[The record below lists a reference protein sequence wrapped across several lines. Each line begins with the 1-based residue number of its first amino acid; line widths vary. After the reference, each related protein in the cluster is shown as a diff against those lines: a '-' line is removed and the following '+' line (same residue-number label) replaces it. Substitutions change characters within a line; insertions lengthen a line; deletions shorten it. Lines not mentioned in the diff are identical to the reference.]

1 MIAHRLKPKN
11 DFLFKRLFGENESK
25 HLLIALL
32 NAILHPVDEKKIVNV
47 TVIEN
52 KELVKEVIDG
62 KSGRLDVRCETADQE
77 QIDLEVQI
85 EREHAMDKRTLF
97 YLGKMYVSSIKEGH
111 DYELLKKTVAIN
123 ILDFSYLP
131 LTQFHSTFHL
141 YEDTTRD
148 FMLTDVLEVHFLEC
162 PKFRSTKHDLNNPLH
177 RWLLFLDEKVTKQ
190 QLEELIAM
198 DSTIKSAEERLLR
211 LSSDEETL
219 RLYEAREEALIE
231 HNSAMSAAKR
241 SGMKKGIEEGE
252 RIGLQIGLQ
261 KGIQEGLQKGI
272 QEGLQKG
279 IQEGLQKGIQE
290 GLQEGLREG
299 KLETA
304 KNLLSLGINI
314 EMIEKATGLSR
325 AEFLK

>member
-1 MIAHRLKPKN
+1 MMIVHRLKPKN
-11 DFLFKRLFGENESK
+11 DFLFKRLFGETESK
-25 HLLIALL
+25 QLLISLL
-32 NAILHPVDEKKIVNV
+32 NAILHPIDEKKIIDV
-47 TVIEN
+47 TIIEN

-131 LTQFHSTFHL
+131 LMQFHSTFHL

-211 LSSDEETL
+211 LSSDKETL

-252 RIGLQIGLQ
+252 RIGLEKGMEKGLQ
-261 KGIQEGLQKGI
+261 KGI
-272 QEGLQKG
+272 
-279 IQEGLQKGIQE
+279 
-290 GLQEGLREG
+290 QEGLREG

-304 KNLLSLGINI
+304 MNLLSLGIDI
-314 EMIEKATGLSR
+314 EVIEKATGLSKSEILNDKNR
-325 AEFLK
+325 K